1 MDAQK
6 RTITRRLDS
15 VLNGLQDE
23 FQSWYEKEDF
33 ESKLNAL
40 ERAGTKSSRPSKLKE
55 LYRMFDG
62 CGIPY
67 EKGRDNAYYREIV
80 EQADISSN
88 IEDRMLYALYTR
100 YSEYPSPEDYMQRM
114 VERLSAEEDSWSEDS
129 LRLRILKQFIK

>member
-40 ERAGTKSSRPSKLKE
+40 ERAGTNSSRPSNLKE
-55 LYRMFDG
+55 L
-62 CGIPY
+62 
-67 EKGRDNAYYREIV
+67 
-80 EQADISSN
+80 
-88 IEDRMLYALYTR
+88 
-100 YSEYPSPEDYMQRM
+100 
-114 VERLSAEEDSWSEDS
+114 
-129 LRLRILKQFIK
+129 